1 MFFCLFLLIAML
13 IMMVIVT
20 TTNENILINV
30 LIIFL
35 SILVLIGGVFFM
47 KKFNFQISAVVS
59 IGLCVLLILEVI
71 LFIIYLFSKNN
82 IEIFSSDENISL
94 SKNELEN
101 FVLISSDFQQI
112 NKKTDVIVVTNNV
125 VLKKSMLSD
134 INSIKKIYFLS
145 SNPAIDSDL
154 YEEIKN
160 RIFFISTEN
169 QYLIIE
175 KKDSVQQNNSVIPFD
190 KGMNK
195 N

>member
-1 MFFCLFLLIAML
+1 
-13 IMMVIVT
+13 
-20 TTNENILINV
+20 
-30 LIIFL
+30 
-35 SILVLIGGVFFM
+35 M

>member
-1 MFFCLFLLIAML
+1 
-13 IMMVIVT
+13 
-20 TTNENILINV
+20 
-30 LIIFL
+30 
-35 SILVLIGGVFFM
+35 M

-112 NKKTDVIVVTNNV
+112 NKKKDVIVVTNNV